1 MSLEKELTNYIR
13 VSQNLLCEVLKTYD
27 IITYEIYG
35 DDYLLI
41 VKNKID
47 PSIQFKAT
55 RNEKSKLSEI
65 GWISLGGYYY
75 F

>member
-1 MSLEKELTNYIR
+1 MR
-13 VSQNLLCEVLKTYD
+13 GFKTYD

-55 RNEKSKLSEI
+55 RNEKFKLSEI